1 VNEEK
6 PKETKKT
13 KEEASSVDETES
25 MEVEQTEEQ
34 KLEEKRA
41 LRIKDINIQLK
52 ELEKAGMQREPR
64 IVSKVN
70 HFEKFIKQLL
80 KKPDRSTKYF
90 IFKIRN

>member
-1 VNEEK
+1 MVTTRSSRTKVNEEK

-13 KEEASSVDETES
+13 KEEASSVEES

-41 LRIKDINIQLK
+41 LRIKDINVQLK

-70 HFEKFIKQLL
+70 HFDEFILL
-80 KKPDRSTKYF
+80 
-90 IFKIRN
+90 